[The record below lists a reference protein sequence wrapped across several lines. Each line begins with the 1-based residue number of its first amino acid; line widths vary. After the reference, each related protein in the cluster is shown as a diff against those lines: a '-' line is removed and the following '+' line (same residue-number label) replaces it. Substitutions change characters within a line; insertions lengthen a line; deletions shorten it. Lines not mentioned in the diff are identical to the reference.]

1 MIGIAMTTSTAGSSS
16 ASPAPAAPSSS
27 SLPRSRERAAALPQV
42 RHNWIDNLQGQLFG
56 VVMIAFGMSM
66 LHSLGL
72 IIGQV
77 AGVAFLV
84 SYATGVSFGT
94 AFALINLPFYLLAA
108 LRMGAAFTWR
118 TLAAVTA
125 VSVLTNIA
133 GNYISYSHLDPL
145 VGAVLAGLCVG
156 IGLIGLFRHQ
166 ASCGGMSILAS
177 YLQERTGFKAG
188 WLLMGFD
195 LVLFATAAC
204 FMPAD
209 RVLYSLV
216 GAIVMNL
223 FVAWNHRY
231 EWYIAR

>member
-1 MIGIAMTTSTAGSSS
+1 MTTSTAPSASSS
-16 ASPAPAAPSSS
+16 PIASA
-27 SLPRSRERAAALPQV
+27 RERSTPATTV

-84 SYATGVSFGT
+84 TYVTGMSFGM
-94 AFALINLPFYLLAA
+94 AFTLINLPFYLLAA

-133 GNYISYSHLDPL
+133 GNYISYRHLDPI

-177 YLQERTGFKAG
+177 YVQERTGFKAG

-195 LVLFATAAC
+195 LVLFATAAL
-204 FMPAD
+204 FLPAE

-216 GAIVMNL
+216 GAITMNL

>member
-1 MIGIAMTTSTAGSSS
+1 MTTSTAPSATSSPIAS
-16 ASPAPAAPSSS
+16 A
-27 SLPRSRERAAALPQV
+27 RERSTPATTV

-84 SYATGVSFGT
+84 TYVTGMSFGM
-94 AFALINLPFYLLAA
+94 AFTLINLPFYLLAA

-133 GNYISYSHLDPL
+133 GNYISYRHLDPI

-177 YLQERTGFKAG
+177 YVQERTGFKAG

-195 LVLFATAAC
+195 LVLFATAAL
-204 FMPAD
+204 FLPAE

-216 GAIVMNL
+216 GAITMNL

>member
-1 MIGIAMTTSTAGSSS
+1 MTTSTAPSASSS
-16 ASPAPAAPSSS
+16 PIASA
-27 SLPRSRERAAALPQV
+27 RERSTPATTV

-84 SYATGVSFGT
+84 TYVTGMSFGM
-94 AFALINLPFYLLAA
+94 AFTLINLPFYLLAA
-108 LRMGAAFTWR
+108 LRMGAAFTWH

-133 GNYISYSHLDPL
+133 GNYISYRHLDPI

-177 YLQERTGFKAG
+177 YVQERTGFKAG

-195 LVLFATAAC
+195 LVLFATAAL
-204 FMPAD
+204 FLPAE

-216 GAIVMNL
+216 GAITMNL

>member
-1 MIGIAMTTSTAGSSS
+1 MIGIAMSTSTTSTAASS
-16 ASPAPAAPSSS
+16 ASRPIAPVAPAPVRGPAASP
-27 SLPRSRERAAALPQV
+27 V
-42 RHNWIDNLQGQLFG
+42 RHSWIDNLQGQFFG
-56 VVMIAFGMSM
+56 VVMVAFGMSM

-72 IIGQV
+72 IIGQI

-84 SYATGVSFGT
+84 SYGSGISFGL
-94 AFALINLPFYLLAA
+94 AFTLINLPFYLLAA

-125 VSVLTNIA
+125 VSLLTNIA
-133 GNYISYSHLDPL
+133 GNYISYRHLDPA

-156 IGLIGLFRHQ
+156 IGLIALFRHQ
-166 ASCGGMSILAS
+166 ASCGGMSILAA
-177 YLQERTGFKAG
+177 YVQERTGFKAG

-195 LVLFATAAC
+195 LALFATAAW
-204 FMPAD
+204 FLPME
-209 RVLYSLV
+209 RVLYSLA
-216 GAIVMNL
+216 GAITMNL

>member
-1 MIGIAMTTSTAGSSS
+1 MTTSTAPSATSSPIAS
-16 ASPAPAAPSSS
+16 A
-27 SLPRSRERAAALPQV
+27 RERSTPATTV

-84 SYATGVSFGT
+84 TYVTGMSFGM
-94 AFALINLPFYLLAA
+94 AFTLINLPFYLLAA
-108 LRMGAAFTWR
+108 LRMGTAFTWR

-133 GNYISYSHLDPL
+133 GNYISYRHLDPI

-177 YLQERTGFKAG
+177 YVQERTGFKAG

-195 LVLFATAAC
+195 LVLFATAAL
-204 FMPAD
+204 FLPAE

-216 GAIVMNL
+216 GAITMNL

>member
-1 MIGIAMTTSTAGSSS
+1 MTTSTAPSATSSPIAS
-16 ASPAPAAPSSS
+16 A
-27 SLPRSRERAAALPQV
+27 RERSTPATTV

-84 SYATGVSFGT
+84 TYVTGMSFGM
-94 AFALINLPFYLLAA
+94 AFTLINLPFYLLAA

-133 GNYISYSHLDPL
+133 GNYISYRHLDPI

-177 YLQERTGFKAG
+177 YVQERTGFKAG

-195 LVLFATAAC
+195 LVLFATAAL
-204 FMPAD
+204 FLPVE

-216 GAIVMNL
+216 GAITMNL

>member
-1 MIGIAMTTSTAGSSS
+1 MIGIAMTTSTAPSATSSPIAS
-16 ASPAPAAPSSS
+16 A
-27 SLPRSRERAAALPQV
+27 RERSTPATTV

-84 SYATGVSFGT
+84 TYVTGMSFGM
-94 AFALINLPFYLLAA
+94 AFTLINLPFYLLAA

-133 GNYISYSHLDPL
+133 GNYISYRHLDPI

-177 YLQERTGFKAG
+177 YVQERTGFKAG

-195 LVLFATAAC
+195 LVLFATAAL
-204 FMPAD
+204 FLPVE

-216 GAIVMNL
+216 GAITMNL

>member
-1 MIGIAMTTSTAGSSS
+1 MTTSTADSSPSSPIAS
-16 ASPAPAAPSSS
+16 APPARATAPATPA
-27 SLPRSRERAAALPQV
+27 V
-42 RHNWIDNLQGQLFG
+42 RHSWIDNLQGQLFG

-72 IIGQV
+72 IIGQI

-84 SYATGVSFGT
+84 TYATGISFGM
-94 AFALINLPFYLLAA
+94 AFTIINLPFYLLAA

-125 VSVLTNIA
+125 VSVLTNVA
-133 GNYISYSHLDPL
+133 GNYISYSHLDPA

-166 ASCGGMSILAS
+166 ASCGGMSILAT
-177 YLQERTGFKAG
+177 YVQERTGFKAG

-195 LVLFATAAC
+195 LALFATAAL
-204 FMPAD
+204 FLPMD
-209 RVLYSLV
+209 RVFYSLV
-216 GAIVMNL
+216 GAITMNL

>member
-1 MIGIAMTTSTAGSSS
+1 MIGIAMTTSTAPSATSSPIAS
-16 ASPAPAAPSSS
+16 AGERSTPATT
-27 SLPRSRERAAALPQV
+27 V

-84 SYATGVSFGT
+84 TYVTGMSFGM
-94 AFALINLPFYLLAA
+94 AFTLINLPFYLLAA

-133 GNYISYSHLDPL
+133 GNYISYRHLDPI

-177 YLQERTGFKAG
+177 YVQERTGFKAG

-195 LVLFATAAC
+195 LVLFATAA
-204 FMPAD
+204 FFLPAE

-216 GAIVMNL
+216 GAITMNL

>member
-1 MIGIAMTTSTAGSSS
+1 MIGIAMTTSTAPSATSSPIAS
-16 ASPAPAAPSSS
+16 A
-27 SLPRSRERAAALPQV
+27 RERSTPATTV

-84 SYATGVSFGT
+84 TYVTGMSFGM
-94 AFALINLPFYLLAA
+94 AFTLINLPFYLLAA

-133 GNYISYSHLDPL
+133 GNYISYRHLDPI

-177 YLQERTGFKAG
+177 YVQERTGFKAG

-195 LVLFATAAC
+195 LVLFATAAL
-204 FMPAD
+204 FLPAE

-216 GAIVMNL
+216 GAITMNL

>member
-1 MIGIAMTTSTAGSSS
+1 MTTSTAPSASSS
-16 ASPAPAAPSSS
+16 PIASAREHSTPATT
-27 SLPRSRERAAALPQV
+27 V

-84 SYATGVSFGT
+84 TYVTGMSFGM
-94 AFALINLPFYLLAA
+94 AFTLINLPFYLLAA

-133 GNYISYSHLDPL
+133 GNYISYRHLDPI

-177 YLQERTGFKAG
+177 YVQERTGFKAG

-195 LVLFATAAC
+195 LVLFATAAL
-204 FMPAD
+204 FLPAE

-216 GAIVMNL
+216 GAITMNL

>member
-1 MIGIAMTTSTAGSSS
+1 MIGIAMTTSTAPSASSS
-16 ASPAPAAPSSS
+16 PIASAREHSTPATT
-27 SLPRSRERAAALPQV
+27 V

-84 SYATGVSFGT
+84 TYVTGMSFGM
-94 AFALINLPFYLLAA
+94 AFTLINLPFYLLAA

-133 GNYISYSHLDPL
+133 GNYISYRHLDPI

-177 YLQERTGFKAG
+177 YVQERTGFKAG

-195 LVLFATAAC
+195 LVLFATAAL
-204 FMPAD
+204 FLPAE

-216 GAIVMNL
+216 GAITMNL

>member
-1 MIGIAMTTSTAGSSS
+1 MTTSTADSSPSSPIAGAPNVS
-16 ASPAPAAPSSS
+16 APAP
-27 SLPRSRERAAALPQV
+27 V
-42 RHNWIDNLQGQLFG
+42 RHTWIDNLQGQAFG

-72 IIGQV
+72 ITGQV
-77 AGVAFLV
+77 AGLAFLV
-84 SYATGVSFGT
+84 TYATGMSFGM
-94 AFALINLPFYLLAA
+94 AFTLINLPFYLLAA

-125 VSVLTNIA
+125 VSVMTNVA
-133 GNYISYSHLDPL
+133 GHYISYSHLDPA

-166 ASCGGMSILAS
+166 ASCGGMSILAA
-177 YLQERTGFKAG
+177 YVQERTGFKAG

-195 LVLFATAAC
+195 LVLFAAAA
-204 FMPAD
+204 FMLPGE
-209 RVLYSLV
+209 RVMYSLV
-216 GAIVMNL
+216 GAITMNL